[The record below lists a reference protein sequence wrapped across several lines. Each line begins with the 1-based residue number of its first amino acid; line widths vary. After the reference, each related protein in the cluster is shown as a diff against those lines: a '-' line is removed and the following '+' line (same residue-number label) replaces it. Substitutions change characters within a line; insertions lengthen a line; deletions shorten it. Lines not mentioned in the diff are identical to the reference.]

1 MTVEVGNFKQN
12 KYREVALNI
21 RQAIMDYAEEHH
33 CSLIEAM
40 GVLECVKFDLYLE
53 QVAAEAEDD
62 DE

>member
-12 KYREVALNI
+12 KYRDVALNI
-21 RQAIMDYAEEHH
+21 RQQIMDHAEEHH

-40 GVLECVKFDLYLE
+40 GILECVKFDLYLE